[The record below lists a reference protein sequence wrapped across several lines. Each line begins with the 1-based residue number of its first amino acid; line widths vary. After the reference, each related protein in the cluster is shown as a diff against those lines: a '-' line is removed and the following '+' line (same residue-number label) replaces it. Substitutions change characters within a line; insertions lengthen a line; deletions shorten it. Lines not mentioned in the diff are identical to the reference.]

1 MTSKI
6 KNAIKKIIMNDN
18 SISDEGDLSVDWTTI
33 QFDEHNYRV
42 GFRVF
47 NGIDWN
53 IKFSTIKLTR
63 VLFCLED

>member
-1 MTSKI
+1 
-6 KNAIKKIIMNDN
+6 MNDN

-47 NGIDWN
+47 NGIDWD